1 MVRAAQQDYE
11 GFYQEEILY
20 REIMGY
26 PPVSHMVAV
35 QIFAKEERRGGCLAE
50 SLAGAVREHF
60 PETMDGRSQ
69 LRLIGP
75 APAAIGK
82 INDIFRFVFY
92 VKCPQYEKL
101 VCVKDFLEEE
111 VKKSQIREE
120 MVQFDFDPVH
130 MM

>member
-1 MVRAAQQDYE
+1 ML
-11 GFYQEEILY
+11 F
-20 REIMGY
+20 
-26 PPVSHMVAV
+26 
-35 QIFAKEERRGGCLAE
+35 
-50 SLAGAVREHF
+50 
-60 PETMDGRSQ
+60 RS
-69 LRLIGP
+69 
-75 APAAIGK
+75 K